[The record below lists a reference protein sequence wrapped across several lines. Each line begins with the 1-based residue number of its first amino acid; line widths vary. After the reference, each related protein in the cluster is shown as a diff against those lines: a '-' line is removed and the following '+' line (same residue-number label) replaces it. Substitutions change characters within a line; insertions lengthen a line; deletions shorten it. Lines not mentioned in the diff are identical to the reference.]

1 MAEQTPQTYANH
13 ARFHPPFHF
22 FLAPGSIVLLVLT
35 IINTIYHYRR
45 LDAWILLLMGVLF
58 FLAVFLLRSNP
69 LRAQDRIIRLEER
82 LRLQALLSAELASR
96 INDLTESQLIALRFA
111 SDNEL
116 PALVAKVLAAK
127 MKSKDIK
134 QAIVTWR
141 PDTFRV

>member
-1 MAEQTPQTYANH
+1 LAATTPQTFANH
-13 ARFHPPFHF
+13 ARTHPPFHF
-22 FLAPGSIVLLVLT
+22 VLLPGLVALLILT
-35 IINTIYHYRR
+35 IINVVRHYAR
-45 LDAWILLLMGVLF
+45 LDAWILLLIGLIF
-58 FLAVFLLRSNP
+58 PLAGFLLRSNA
-69 LRAQDRIIRLEER
+69 LRVQDRLIRLEER
-82 LRLQALLSAELASR
+82 LRMEALLSADLSAR
-96 INDLTESQLIALRFA
+96 IGELTESQLIALRFA